1 MGPTLSLDLPLSL
14 PQQRTNLNARGLRW
28 MGDALGVQRADHNG
42 NVDDDTSVAH
52 HRGRQ
57 ADAKL
62 SIDFCNDSSY
72 IALKHDI
79 AKSR

>member
-1 MGPTLSLDLPLSL
+1 MTRWAFNGRTITATLTMT
-14 PQQRTNLNARGLRW
+14 QALRI
-28 MGDALGVQRADHNG
+28 
-42 NVDDDTSVAH
+42 DDTSVAH